1 MTKEMAK
8 LGRVTSERSSLAI
21 PSSHSPVMSSGAKH
35 LRFLSPGDGPNE
47 KDQRFFAKPVL
58 SEAEGLTITVSGLFR
73 HSFVIRHLSFVICL
87 LAFVAGIGTA
97 FAQKRAITEKDLF
110 DFVWIG
116 DPQISPVGS
125 RVAFVRVTVNEKKEG
140 YNTSIWSVPITG
152 GEPPRQLTKGEH
164 DTTPRWSPDGKFLLF
179 LRASEK
185 DGKPE
190 PPQLAM
196 LPMAGGDSFVF
207 TELPK
212 GAGNPSWAP
221 DGKSIAFTS
230 ETNADDLAKQAKK
243 KSQQQQVTKPAGGQ
257 SASPTPAADEH
268 ESDVRVITRAVYR
281 QDSEGYIDPKHPTHV
296 WIVTV
301 PQSTEQ
307 KSKPRQLTTGRFDEE
322 NPIWSKDGSLIYF
335 TSSRVDEPYYELPR
349 TDLYSVPAA
358 GGNPTKITTLDLN
371 TQFGPGGGALSLS
384 PDGKQVAFVA
394 ATNQPINSYTEPDLW
409 VLDLSPNAK
418 PRNITADFD
427 FDIDGFVIGD
437 SASPR
442 AGGLNK
448 PIWTADGKGL
458 IAVYSK
464 EGKRNLALFDA
475 TVAGDGSSAV
485 ASAKADGPGKSSTVQ
500 DLTSGNHGVMNFRAT
515 PDASKL
521 VYVISTPTR
530 INDLFVLDRAT
541 PDAAPKQL
549 TNVNDELLSKLNLT
563 EPEEIWYDSFDGK
576 RIQAWLQ
583 KPPNFDAH
591 KKYPL
596 ILNIH
601 GGPHV
606 AYGHIFVHEFQWMAA
621 KGYVVLYPNPRGSTS
636 YGQEFGNVIQYRY
649 PGDDYKDLMAGV
661 DDMIKRGYIDD
672 KKLGVTGGS
681 GGGLLTNWVVGQTG
695 RFAAAVAQRDIA
707 SWENW
712 WYTGD
717 FTLFQPNWF
726 RAPPFEDPDE
736 YRARSPISYI
746 TNVKTPM
753 MFILG
758 ETDYR
763 TPPGAGGEQMFRALK
778 FRKIPTVMVRFPNES
793 HELSRSGQPWH
804 RVERLQHIV
813 GWFDHWLMGVP
824 RPEYEVAPQE
834 EVPIKRATI
843 GGN

>member
-1 MTKEMAK
+1 M
-8 LGRVTSERSSLAI
+8 L
-21 PSSHSPVMSSGAKH
+21 
-35 LRFLSPGDGPNE
+35 
-47 KDQRFFAKPVL
+47 
-58 SEAEGLTITVSGLFR
+58 
-73 HSFVIRHLSFVICL
+73 RHLSAA
-87 LAFVAGIGTA
+87 AFAAGIDTA
-97 FAQKRAITEKDLF
+97 FAEKRNITEKDLW

-116 DPQISPVGS
+116 DPQVSPDGA

-140 YNTSIWSVPITG
+140 YNTSIWSVPVAG
-152 GEPPRQLTKGEH
+152 GEAARQLTKGDH

-179 LRASEK
+179 LRSTEK

-207 TELPK
+207 TDLPR
-212 GAGNPSWAP
+212 GAGGPVWAP
-221 DGKSIAFTS
+221 DGKNIAFTS
-230 ETNADDLAKQAKK
+230 DTNAEDLAKQEKK
-243 KSQQQQVTKPAGGQ
+243 KSEEQNKKSGA
-257 SASPTPAADEH
+257 ASDKSLPRSTPAATASPGSTASARDDH

-281 QDSEGYIDPKHPTHV
+281 QDNEGYIDPKHPTHI
-296 WIVTV
+296 WIVSAPRSAEEKV
-301 PQSTEQ
+301 
-307 KSKPRQLTTGRFDEE
+307 KPRQITSGRFDED
-322 NPIWSKDGSLIYF
+322 NAIWSKDGSQIYF
-335 TSSRVDEPYYELPR
+335 TSSRIDEPYYELPR

-358 GGNPTKITTLDLN
+358 GGKPLKITTIDLN

-394 ATNQPINSYTEPDLW
+394 ATTQPINSYTEPDLW

-418 PRNITADFD
+418 PRNLTANFD

-437 SASPR
+437 SSSPR
-442 AGGLNK
+442 AGGANK

-475 TVAGDGSSAV
+475 TVAGDGSSAEPR
-485 ASAKADGPGKSSTVQ
+485 AKNSTVQ
-500 DLTSGNHGVMNFRAT
+500 DLTSGNHGVMSFRAT

-530 INDLFVLDRAT
+530 VNDLFVLDRAT
-541 PDAAPKQL
+541 PGATPKQL

-606 AYGHIFVHEFQWMAA
+606 AYGDIFVHEFQWMAA

-661 DDMIKRGYIDD
+661 DEVIKRGYIDD

-695 RFAAAVAQRDIA
+695 RFAAAVSQRDIA

-746 TNVKTPM
+746 SNVKTPT

-758 ETDYR
+758 EADYR

-824 RPEYEVAPQE
+824 KPEYEITSEE
-834 EVPIKRATI
+834 EVPVKPRQAEKPPK
-843 GGN
+843 

>member
-1 MTKEMAK
+1 MSNVELTTKPE
-8 LGRVTSERSSLAI
+8 RVTNERFSFAI
-21 PSSHSPVMSSGAKH
+21 PSSHNLVMLSEAKH
-35 LRFLSPGDGPNE
+35 LRLFSLGTRRNV
-47 KDQRFFAKPVL
+47 KDQRFFASL
-58 SEAEGLTITVSGLFR
+58 RMTVSKLFHRSTIRHLFVLR
-73 HSFVIRHLSFVICL
+73 HSFVIRHSCFVIL
-87 LAFVAGIGTA
+87 LALGVTSL
-97 FAQKRAITEKDLF
+97 FAQKRNITEKDLW

-116 DPQISPVGS
+116 DPQVSPDGS
-125 RVAFVRVTVNEKKEG
+125 RIAFVRVTVNEKKEG
-140 YNTSIWSVPITG
+140 YNTSIWSVPLAG
-152 GEPPRQLTKGEH
+152 GEVPHQLTKGDH
-164 DTTPRWSPDGKFLLF
+164 DSAPRWSPDGKFLLF
-179 LRASEK
+179 VRTTEK
-185 DGKPE
+185 DAKPE
-190 PPQLAM
+190 PAQLAI
-196 LPMAGGDSFVF
+196 LPTAGGDSFVF
-207 TELPK
+207 TDLPK
-212 GAGNPSWAP
+212 GAGNPVWAP

-230 ETNADDLAKQAKK
+230 ETNAEDLAKQEKK
-243 KSQQQQVTKPAGGQ
+243 KNNEKPGSSRDGGTT
-257 SASPTPAADEH
+257 AEH

-281 QDSEGYIDPKHPTHV
+281 QDNEGYADPKHPTHI
-296 WIVTV
+296 WIITAPHSAEEKV
-301 PQSTEQ
+301 
-307 KSKPRQLTTGRFDEE
+307 KPRQLTTGRFDEE
-322 NPIWSKDGSLIYF
+322 NAIWSRDGWQIYF
-335 TSSRVDEPYYELPR
+335 TSSRIDEPYYELPR

-358 GGNPTKITTLDLN
+358 GGKPVKITTIDLN

-418 PRNITADFD
+418 PRNITANFD
-427 FDIDGFVIGD
+427 FDIDGFIIGD

-448 PIWTADGKGL
+448 PIWTADGKRL
-458 IAVYSK
+458 IEVYSK

-475 TVAGDGSSAV
+475 TVAGDG
-485 ASAKADGPGKSSTVQ
+485 DPGKSSTVQ
-500 DLTSGNHGVMNFRAT
+500 DLTSGNHGVTSFRAT
-515 PDASKL
+515 PNASKL

-530 INDLFVLDRAT
+530 VNDLFVLDQAT
-541 PDAAPKQL
+541 PGAAPKQL

-576 RIQAWLQ
+576 RMQAWLQ
-583 KPPNFDAH
+583 KPPNSDAH

-661 DDMIKRGYIDD
+661 DEVIKRGYIDD

-746 TNVKTPM
+746 SNVKTPM

-813 GWFDHWLMGVP
+813 GWFDHWLMAVP
-824 RPEYEVAPQE
+824 KPEYDVAPQE

>member
-1 MTKEMAK
+1 MSNAETVRMRSNS
-8 LGRVTSERSSLAI
+8 LHRYIVTSFSRLIAAKVCVVLVVSIAA
-21 PSSHSPVMSSGAKH
+21 VSGA
-35 LRFLSPGDGPNE
+35 
-47 KDQRFFAKPVL
+47 V
-58 SEAEGLTITVSGLFR
+58 
-73 HSFVIRHLSFVICL
+73 
-87 LAFVAGIGTA
+87 
-97 FAQKRAITEKDLF
+97 AQKRNITEKDLW

-116 DPQISPVGS
+116 DPQVSPDGS
-125 RVAFVRVTVNEKKEG
+125 HVAFVRVTVNEKKEG
-140 YNTSIWSVPITG
+140 YNTSIWSVPVAG
-152 GEPPRQLTKGEH
+152 GETPRQLTKGYH
-164 DTTPRWSPDGKFLLF
+164 DSTPRWSPDGKFLAF
-179 LRASEK
+179 LRSTEK

-190 PPQLAM
+190 PPQLAV

-207 TELPK
+207 TDLPK
-212 GAGNPSWAP
+212 GAGNPVWAP

-230 ETNADDLAKQAKK
+230 ETNADDLAKQEKK
-243 KSQQQQVTKPAGGQ
+243 KTEEKPGVSASAKAPASAEATAAKPADK
-257 SASPTPAADEH
+257 PAPATDEH
-268 ESDVRVITRAVYR
+268 ESDVHVITRAVYR
-281 QDSEGYIDPKHPTHV
+281 QDNEGYIDPKHPTHI
-296 WIVTV
+296 WIVTAPHGPEEKV
-301 PQSTEQ
+301 
-307 KSKPRQLTTGRFDEE
+307 KPRQLTTGRFDEE
-322 NPIWSKDGSLIYF
+322 NATWSKDGSQIYF
-335 TSSRVDEPYYELPR
+335 TSSRIDEPYYELPR
-349 TDLYSVPAA
+349 TDLYSVASA
-358 GGNPTKITTLDLN
+358 GGKPVKITTIDLN
-371 TQFGPGGGALSLS
+371 TQFGPGGGALTLS

-394 ATNQPINSYTEPDLW
+394 ATNQPINSYTETDLW

-418 PRNITADFD
+418 PRNLTANFD
-427 FDIDGFVIGD
+427 FDIDGFIIGD
-437 SASPR
+437 SAPPR

-458 IAVYSK
+458 IEVYSK
-464 EGKRNLALFDA
+464 EGRRNLALFDVA
-475 TVAGDGSSAV
+475 TGNAI
-485 ASAKADGPGKSSTVQ
+485 
-500 DLTSGNHGVMNFRAT
+500 DLTSGNHGVMSFRAT
-515 PDASKL
+515 PDGSKL

-530 INDLFVLDRAT
+530 VNDLFVLDRAT
-541 PDAAPKQL
+541 PGASPKQL
-549 TNVNDELLSKLNLT
+549 TDINAELFSKLNLT
-563 EPEEIWYDSFDGK
+563 EPEEIWYNSFDGK
-576 RIQAWLQ
+576 RIQTWVQ
-583 KPPNFDAH
+583 KPPGFDPH

-606 AYGHIFVHEFQWMAA
+606 AYGFIFDHEFQWMAA
-621 KGYVVLYPNPRGSTS
+621 KGYVVLYPNPRGSIS
-636 YGQEFGNVIQYRY
+636 YGQEFGNVIQYHY

-661 DDMIKRGYIDD
+661 DEVIKRGYIDD

-695 RFAAAVAQRDIA
+695 RFAAAVSQRDIA

-758 ETDYR
+758 EVDYR

-804 RVERLQHIV
+804 RIERLQHIV
-813 GWFDHWLMGVP
+813 GWFDHWLMGVGK
-824 RPEYEVAPQE
+824 PEYEVAPEE
-834 EVPIKRATI
+834 EVPAKPRQGARPPK
-843 GGN
+843 

>member
-1 MTKEMAK
+1 MSNVEGITNDQMKK
-8 LGRVTSERSSLAI
+8 RFRSW
-21 PSSHSPVMSSGAKH
+21 
-35 LRFLSPGDGPNE
+35 
-47 KDQRFFAKPVL
+47 L
-58 SEAEGLTITVSGLFR
+58 SEFVLG
-73 HSFVIRHLSFVICL
+73 HSFVICRSSFVICL
-87 LAFVAGIGTA
+87 ALGLSTA
-97 FAQKRAITEKDLF
+97 FAQKRNITEKDLW

-116 DPQISPVGS
+116 DAQVSPDGA
-125 RVAFVRVTVNEKKEG
+125 RVAFVRVTANEKKEG
-140 YNTSIWSVPITG
+140 YNSSIWSVPIEG
-152 GEPPRQLTKGEH
+152 GEAPRQLTKGDH

-179 LRASEK
+179 LRSTEK
-185 DGKPE
+185 NGKPE

-196 LPMAGGDSFVF
+196 LPMAGGDSFVS
-207 TELPK
+207 TDLPR
-212 GAGNPSWAP
+212 GAGSPVWAP
-221 DGKSIAFTS
+221 DGKNIAFTS
-230 ETNADDLAKQAKK
+230 DTNAEDLAKQEKK
-243 KSQQQQVTKPAGGQ
+243 KGEE
-257 SASPTPAADEH
+257 SAPGKTTANKATPTPASKTESEH

-281 QDSEGYIDPKHPTHV
+281 QDNEGYIDPKHPTHI
-296 WIVTV
+296 WIVTAPRSAEEKV
-301 PQSTEQ
+301 
-307 KSKPRQLTTGRFDEE
+307 KPRQLTTGRFDED
-322 NPIWSKDGSLIYF
+322 NAIWSKDGSQIYF
-335 TSSRVDEPYYELPR
+335 TSSRIDEPYYELPR

-358 GGNPTKITTLDLN
+358 GGKPIKITTIDLN

-394 ATNQPINSYTEPDLW
+394 ATNQPITSYTEPDLW

-418 PRNITADFD
+418 PRNITADFN

-437 SASPR
+437 STSPR
-442 AGGLNK
+442 AGGPNK

-464 EGKRNLALFDA
+464 EGKRNLGLFDA
-475 TVAGDGSSAV
+475 TVAGGGD
-485 ASAKADGPGKSSTVQ
+485 PGKSSTVQ
-500 DLTSGNHGVMNFRAT
+500 DLTNGNHGVMNFRAT
-515 PDASKL
+515 SDASKL
-521 VYVISTPTR
+521 VYVLSTPTR
-530 INDLFVLDRAT
+530 VNDLFALDRTTPNAT
-541 PDAAPKQL
+541 PKQL
-549 TNVNDELLSKLNLT
+549 TNVNDELFAKLNLT

-583 KPPNFDAH
+583 KPPGFDAH

-661 DDMIKRGYIDD
+661 DEVIKRGYVDD

-695 RFAAAVAQRDIA
+695 RFAAAVSQRDIA
-707 SWENW
+707 NWENW

-736 YRARSPISYI
+736 YRARSPISYVN
-746 TNVKTPM
+746 NVKTPLM
-753 MFILG
+753 LVLG
-758 ETDYR
+758 EADYR

-824 RPEYEVAPQE
+824 KPEYEITSEE
-834 EVPIKRATI
+834 EVPVKPRQ
-843 GGN
+843 GEKPPKQSR